1 MVTRRQ
7 LDELRRLLGDPEECP
22 ECGEAFVIGMPGL
35 FSVGYRPRKEGDPVE
50 QEGGRHG
57 GSASREN
64 TLVKTSDEELAE
76 HEGVCVVCGK
86 DWKTY
91 PIHLGGLGRKQVFP
105 DPWPYRFWPP
115 NRMANKAGDPGRNHN
130 LH

>member
-7 LDELRRLLGDPEECP
+7 LEELRRLLGDPEECP

-50 QEGGRHG
+50 QESRHHG
-57 GSASREN
+57 GTGSKEN
-64 TLVKTSDEELAE
+64 TLVKISAEELAE
-76 HEGVCVVCGK
+76 HAGVCVVCGK

-91 PIHLGGLGRKQVFP
+91 PIDLGGLGPKPVLP
-105 DPWPYRFWPP
+105 DPWPYRDWPP
-115 NRMANKAGDPGRNHN
+115 SRMPAKEA
-130 LH
+130 

>member
-1 MVTRRQ
+1 MILPVLAPRGRCAVT
-7 LDELRRLLGDPEECP
+7 G
-22 ECGEAFVIGMPGL
+22 GVSGGL
-35 FSVGYRPRKEGDPVE
+35 FGVGYRPRKEGDPVE
-50 QEGGRHG
+50 QEGRWHG
-57 GSASREN
+57 GSASRET

-91 PIHLGGLGRKQVFP
+91 PIDLGGLGPKQVLP
-105 DPWPYRFWPP
+105 DPWPYRLWPP

-130 LH
+130 PH